1 MRTIQN
7 ISDNPNQKMSITID
21 DGTFFTM
28 ELQYMPAQLGW
39 FITKLTYGTFV
50 INTMRIS
57 TNPNILYQ
65 YRNQI
70 PFGLACFTK
79 DNAEPT
85 LQQDFLS
92 GASTLHLLSQAECET
107 LSEIYSGE
115 I

>member
-7 ISDNPNQKMSITID
+7 ISDNPLQKMSITID
-21 DGTFFTM
+21 DGTVFTM
-28 ELQYMPAQLGW
+28 ILQYIPSQLGW
-39 FITKLTYGTFV
+39 FIQKLTYGELV
-50 INTMRIS
+50 INNMRIS

-70 PFGLACFTK
+70 PFGLACFT
-79 DNAEPT
+79 NGNGEPT
-85 LQQDFLS
+85 QQGDFLS
-92 GASTLHLLSQAECET
+92 EVSKLNLLSEEECQT